1 MSLRASV
8 QPGTSKR
15 TDFPLIPSKACLLI
29 IDVQKYVTPETT
41 TTTLDDQPTFYQQST
56 TTMCQNIPRLLK
68 TFRTCRD
75 SVQTT
80 TGCEVV
86 FTYLQSLTHDRRD
99 ISWDYKLSGPEL
111 SGIPP
116 PSASLDELFLTSIMP
131 HVGNGNVRGDILI
144 PKTSCSVFVSTHLDY
159 VLRNLQ
165 VEQLVVC
172 GQLTDQCVESAVRDA
187 ADLGYFVTV
196 VSDACAAKSL
206 QAEQKGHMGMSGFC
220 RFRSTDQIL
229 EEVATSSSPM
239 EGKDDNSIQN
249 NPLTAAPAPVVPS
262 SVSAA
267 SPVKNL
273 GIRIQQKQAASMSF
287 EDQNKAYTQALLYAL
302 QAAGVEFLRY
312 LMIDVCNTVRC
323 KMAPINQLLR
333 KGDLRNQIAL
343 AKVVTAGLPSFADGV
358 MEGTGLDAASGA
370 VILQP
375 DVTTLRILPYA
386 PQSALVLGTLQDGGS
401 EEVSQVCTRGLLQ
414 KVVTTAR
421 DEFKLR
427 NFTGMESTG
436 TAALL

>member
-1 MSLRASV
+1 
-8 QPGTSKR
+8 
-15 TDFPLIPSKACLLI
+15 
-29 IDVQKYVTPETT
+29 
-41 TTTLDDQPTFYQQST
+41 
-56 TTMCQNIPRLLK
+56 
-68 TFRTCRD
+68 
-75 SVQTT
+75 
-80 TGCEVV
+80 
-86 FTYLQSLTHDRRD
+86 
-99 ISWDYKLSGPEL
+99 
-111 SGIPP
+111 
-116 PSASLDELFLTSIMP
+116 
-131 HVGNGNVRGDILI
+131 
-144 PKTSCSVFVSTHLDY
+144 
-159 VLRNLQ
+159 
-165 VEQLVVC
+165 
-172 GQLTDQCVESAVRDA
+172 
-187 ADLGYFVTV
+187 
-196 VSDACAAKSL
+196 
-206 QAEQKGHMGMSGFC
+206 
-220 RFRSTDQIL
+220 
-229 EEVATSSSPM
+229 
-239 EGKDDNSIQN
+239 
-249 NPLTAAPAPVVPS
+249 
-262 SVSAA
+262 
-267 SPVKNL
+267 
-273 GIRIQQKQAASMSF
+273 MSF